1 MLHTAKDFFAPRRAK
16 GRFERYVLTLTAIA
30 GSAAVVGA
38 LLLSLTL
45 STDAVWRYLWGRPLV
60 TLMMFILPLI
70 GGVCG
75 TIELLI
81 GCHAEDLKNAKLRA
95 RTPVIRRACAILWR
109 VSSLGAIITYASLL
123 IFSPLSGSATPTGD
137 GQAPLFN
144 LLVLTIPY
152 SIAATAQG
160 LTIFR
165 SLRVQVAL
173 WAAYLILLLT
183 LPLRFGSPL
192 TGSGMAA
199 MIAMAS
205 LSILLLLGNSWLIS
219 LAEDL
224 DEVQGEHRRNEQELI
239 AERAVTTA
247 RRRANEFVHDH
258 VLSVLSAIAG
268 HPENSPLLQQA
279 AAEAST
285 VLTGRV
291 SEKPLHDVGDLIQA
305 IQSAFPEVSVC
316 GDEDVRSFHLG
327 GASSSLF
334 SAASEAV
341 GNSLRHGNP
350 PQGHQLAVVA
360 TFKIVDCALHV
371 RIVDNGGGF
380 EWDDVT
386 SRGRFGLE
394 HGIRTRL
401 EEIGGAA
408 DVRTELGVGTT
419 VMLMWPRATTP
430 ANESFS
436 EESRKHWV
444 TGLDGAMVSRV
455 GFAVSTGVLIS
466 YCINIWLLSDSFSS
480 VLPSALALVAYAS
493 VNFALLR
500 HQAGVGTARPWV
512 VAGVIAIIAMGN
524 LAVLLSLSDPLWPG
538 VEAWTLVLGALLA
551 CGFIS
556 RGRMGVAWLI
566 LGGLAVT
573 TLVWGLG
580 EGIPVLKI
588 GSMLLVPALAL
599 LFWSLIVWWT
609 TDVVYDL
616 TAEDEAASRIT
627 QERLLQEEIR
637 SRVSTSLESI
647 ARRAVPLI
655 NPVALGCELTT
666 EVRQEARLL
675 EAELRDGI
683 RALSFV
689 GTPILSAASDAR
701 RRGVDVVLLDDSS
714 DVPVP
719 AAPPP
724 SFIDESVRV
733 LDQSTSGRVVIR
745 LLPPSSGSAGTIVSP
760 QGSRLIV

>member
-1 MLHTAKDFFAPRRAK
+1 
-16 GRFERYVLTLTAIA
+16 
-30 GSAAVVGA
+30 
-38 LLLSLTL
+38 
-45 STDAVWRYLWGRPLV
+45 
-60 TLMMFILPLI
+60 
-70 GGVCG
+70 
-75 TIELLI
+75 
-81 GCHAEDLKNAKLRA
+81 
-95 RTPVIRRACAILWR
+95 
-109 VSSLGAIITYASLL
+109 
-123 IFSPLSGSATPTGD
+123 
-137 GQAPLFN
+137 
-144 LLVLTIPY
+144 
-152 SIAATAQG
+152 
-160 LTIFR
+160 
-165 SLRVQVAL
+165 
-173 WAAYLILLLT
+173 
-183 LPLRFGSPL
+183 
-192 TGSGMAA
+192 
-199 MIAMAS
+199 
-205 LSILLLLGNSWLIS
+205 
-219 LAEDL
+219 
-224 DEVQGEHRRNEQELI
+224 
-239 AERAVTTA
+239 
-247 RRRANEFVHDH
+247 
-258 VLSVLSAIAG
+258 
-268 HPENSPLLQQA
+268 
-279 AAEAST
+279 
-285 VLTGRV
+285 
-291 SEKPLHDVGDLIQA
+291 
-305 IQSAFPEVSVC
+305 
-316 GDEDVRSFHLG
+316 
-327 GASSSLF
+327 
-334 SAASEAV
+334 
-341 GNSLRHGNP
+341 
-350 PQGHQLAVVA
+350 
-360 TFKIVDCALHV
+360 
-371 RIVDNGGGF
+371 
-380 EWDDVT
+380 
-386 SRGRFGLE
+386 
-394 HGIRTRL
+394 
-401 EEIGGAA
+401 
-408 DVRTELGVGTT
+408 
-419 VMLMWPRATTP
+419 MWPRVTTP

-444 TGLDGAMVSRV
+444 TGLEGAMVSRV
-455 GFAVSTGVLIS
+455 GFTVSTGVLIG

-480 VLPSALALVAYAS
+480 VLPSAVALVAYAS

-500 HQAGVGTARPWV
+500 HQAGVVTARPWV

-627 QERLLQEEIR
+627 QERLLQIR